1 MASRV
6 PDVVVI
12 GHLTIDRT
20 PHGDALGGTVLYAA
34 LTAARYGARTA
45 ILTRAN
51 LDLLPTDQKSLLGD
65 ISREIEIIV
74 QASDATTTFTNV
86 DVGGRRQQS
95 LHAWAG
101 EIDLTGLPPLWRGAG
116 VIHLAPVAQEI
127 DPRHV
132 SRLAPRLLGCTPQG
146 WMRFWDRDRFGR
158 IRLENLRLPADLVA
172 RIDTLVVSQEE
183 AIEARDSVEAVGR
196 RGLAVVT
203 RGDHGALVI
212 DRDRRFDGPF
222 FPVRAVDTVGAGDV
236 FAAGLFAAR
245 GAGESVAASLR
256 YAAAAAALKV
266 TGRGVAAVPNRDAV
280 LAFIERERD

>member
-20 PHGDALGGTVLYAA
+20 PRGDELGGPVLYAA
-34 LTAARYGARTA
+34 LAAARFGARTA

-51 LDLLPTDQKSLLGD
+51 LDLLPADQREILGD
-65 ISREIEIIV
+65 ISGEVEIIV
-74 QASDATTTFTNV
+74 QSSDATTTFTNV

-101 EIDLTGLPPLWRGAG
+101 QIDLTGLPPLWRGAG

-127 DPRHV
+127 DARHI

-146 WMRFWDRDRFGR
+146 WMRSWDRERFGR
-158 IRLENLRLPADLVA
+158 IRLEHLRLPADLVA
-172 RIDTLVVSQEE
+172 RIDALVVSYEE
-183 AIEARDSVEAVGR
+183 SVEARDTVEAVGR

-203 RGDHGALVI
+203 RGDQGALVI
-212 DRDRRFDGPF
+212 DRERRTEAPF
-222 FPVRAVDTVGAGDV
+222 YSVRAMDTVGAGDV
-236 FAAGLFAAR
+236 FAGTLFAAR

-266 TGRGVAAVPNRDAV
+266 TGAGVMSVPGFDEVTALIERNRD
-280 LAFIERERD
+280 

>member
-20 PHGDALGGTVLYAA
+20 PRGDVLGGTVLYAA
-34 LTAARYGARTA
+34 LAAARYGARAA

-51 LDLLPTDQKSLLGD
+51 LDLLPADQREVLAA
-65 ISREIEIIV
+65 ISGEIEIIV
-74 QASDATTTFTNV
+74 QSSEAITTFTNV

-101 EIDLTGLPPLWRGAG
+101 EIDLTGLPPLWRSAG
-116 VIHLAPVAQEI
+116 VVHLAPVAQEI
-127 DPRHV
+127 DPRQV
-132 SRLAPRLLGCTPQG
+132 TRLAPRQLGCTPQG
-146 WMRFWDRDRFGR
+146 WMRAWDRNRFGR
-158 IRLENLRLPADLVA
+158 IRLAHLRLPADLVA
-172 RIDTLVVSQEE
+172 RIDALVVSYEE
-183 AIEARDSVEAVGR
+183 SVEARDTVEAVGR

-203 RGDHGALVI
+203 RGDQGALVI
-212 DRDRRFDGPF
+212 DRERRTEAPLY
-222 FPVRAVDTVGAGDV
+222 PVRAVDTVGAGDV
-236 FAAGLFAAR
+236 FAGGLFAAR

-266 TGRGVAAVPNRDAV
+266 TGEGVMAVPNHTDVTA
-280 LAFIERERD
+280 LIERYRR

>member
-20 PHGDALGGTVLYAA
+20 PRGEALGGSVLYAA

-51 LDLLPTDQKSLLGD
+51 LDLLPPDQHEILAA
-65 ISREIEIIV
+65 ISAEVEIIV
-74 QASDATTTFTNV
+74 QSSDATTTFTNV

-127 DPRHV
+127 DPRQV
-132 SRLAPRLLGCTPQG
+132 NRLAPRILGCTPQG
-146 WMRFWDRDRFGR
+146 WMRAWDRTHFGR
-158 IRLENLRLPADLVA
+158 VRLGHLRVPADLVA
-172 RIDTLVVSQEE
+172 RIDAIVVSYEE
-183 AIEARDSVEAVGR
+183 AVEARDTIEAVGR

-203 RGDHGALVI
+203 RGDQGGLVI
-212 DRDRRFDGPF
+212 DRERRTDAPF
-222 FPVRAVDTVGAGDV
+222 YPAHSVDTVGAGDV
-236 FAAGLFAAR
+236 FAAGLFTAR
-245 GAGESVAASLR
+245 GGGESVAASLR
-256 YAAAAAALKV
+256 YAAAAASLKV
-266 TGRGVAAVPNRDAV
+266 AGEGVMSVPNHDAV
-280 LAFIERERD
+280 MALIERYRN

>member
-1 MASRV
+1 MTSRV

-20 PHGDALGGTVLYAA
+20 PRGEMLGGTVLYAS

-51 LDLLPTDQKSLLGD
+51 LDQLPADQQEILAA
-65 ISREIEIIV
+65 ISGEVEIIV
-74 QASDATTTFTNV
+74 QSSEATTTFTNV

-127 DPRHV
+127 DPRQIT
-132 SRLAPRLLGCTPQG
+132 RLAPRVLGCTPQG
-146 WMRFWDRDRFGR
+146 WMRSWDRTHFGR
-158 IRLENLRLPADLVA
+158 VRLEHLRLPAALVA
-172 RIDTLVVSQEE
+172 RIDALVVSYEE
-183 AIEARDSVEAVGR
+183 SVDARDTVEAVGR

-203 RGDHGALVI
+203 RGDQGALVI
-212 DRDRRFDGPF
+212 DRERRTEAPF
-222 FPVRAVDTVGAGDV
+222 YAVRAVDTVGAGDV
-236 FAAGLFAAR
+236 FAGGLFAAR

-266 TGRGVAAVPNRDAV
+266 TGEGVTAVPGYKQVTA
-280 LAFIERERD
+280 LIERHRS